1 MVIRD
6 MEKDVSW
13 KKSAEQYRQYY
24 LELTQW

>member
-13 KKSAEQYRQYY
+13 EASAWKYRDLY
-24 LELTQW
+24 LELTQ